1 MKSLFG
7 LFGLTLILVL
17 AGCETRSISDSGY
30 RSRYGWNRD
39 ANPFYRGELSEFDIL
54 GVAPKQ
60 EATEENIRR
69 ALADHASL
77 GLKRGERVLLIQ
89 SGAMAPDA
97 PMLAEAGKYFA
108 VAPFSGVPPE
118 NKDGL
123 PESLRLRAAQGGCRY
138 LVCYWGTLES
148 AHEDREGK
156 VVSWVPIVG
165 SFVPDERQRM
175 RINLKAIVVD
185 VASGHWRMV
194 APAANDDSAFTARRS
209 RASDDQKLVE
219 TLKERGYRALV
230 TSLLALE

>member
-1 MKSLFG
+1 MKSLLG
-7 LFGLTLILVL
+7 LLGLIALLGLT
-17 AGCETRSISDSGY
+17 GCETRSISDSGY

-69 ALADHASL
+69 ALADSAPL

-89 SGAMAPDA
+89 SGAMVPDA
-97 PMLAEAGKYFA
+97 SMLAEAGKYFA
-108 VAPFSGVPPE
+108 VAPFSGVPPA

-123 PESLRLRAAQGGCRY
+123 PDSLRLRAAQGGCRY

-148 AHEDREGK
+148 AREDREGK

-175 RINLKAIVVD
+175 RINLKAIIVD

-194 APAANDDSAFTARRS
+194 APSVEADSTLTARSSRAAN
-209 RASDDQKLVE
+209 DQKLVE
-219 TLKERGYRALV
+219 TLKERGYGTLV
-230 TSLLALE
+230 AGLLTLE